1 MVVASFLSI
10 ILHFLLIAK
19 AIKVKRNISLDTEM
33 RFYLKGV
40 MNTLKTKPSCIKME
54 GRLI

>member
-19 AIKVKRNISLDTEM
+19 TLKVKRNISLDTEM

-40 MNTLKTKPSCIKME
+40 MNTLKTKPSSIKME